1 MTDEVNDDNVYGDGF
16 NIAES
21 INKFKVTFLNV
32 TVNYLTYFKIDSLQF
47 ETFTGIQQQQ
57 NSKADFL

>member
-1 MTDEVNDDNVYGDGF
+1 MTDEVNDGNVYGDGF

-21 INKFKVTFLNV
+21 INKFKVTFL
-32 TVNYLTYFKIDSLQF
+32 QF